1 MSEAAQYEALETT
14 ERLAGSSRIA
24 IIIVFFGE
32 WPAWWPYYLHTC
44 EQNPEITWL
53 VFSNRESPI
62 PVPQNVVVE
71 HCTERDIE
79 TRAAMMLGPEF
90 RLHKPYKL
98 VDLKPAYGELF
109 QDKLGEFDFWG
120 YTDMDVLY
128 GDLKCWFTDDLLH
141 QYDVITTSDRILAGH
156 LTLIRN
162 DPDNCRLYRIPENY
176 MEVLFD
182 EKAHGYDEQGFNR
195 CMLQLAQNNQ
205 LRLFQ
210 KNLKEEDILMRLNGR
225 PRFLIV
231 WWKGT
236 LYDITGLR
244 RITHFHF
251 MESKWQEQF
260 RIDEFLES
268 CTTICA
274 TPESIRCIAGPLEH
288 ALLLM
293 KAVHCVLLATPFYL
307 RTAARPLLRLVRRLR
322 KPSRR
327 Q

>member
-1 MSEAAQYEALETT
+1 
-14 ERLAGSSRIA
+14 
-24 IIIVFFGE
+24 
-32 WPAWWPYYLHTC
+32 
-44 EQNPEITWL
+44 
-53 VFSNRESPI
+53 
-62 PVPQNVVVE
+62 
-71 HCTERDIE
+71 
-79 TRAAMMLGPEF
+79 MLGPEF

-141 QYDVITTSDRILAGH
+141 QYDVITTSDRILADH

-195 CMLQLAQNNQ
+195 CMPQLAQNNQ

-210 KNLKEEDILMRLNGR
+210 KNLKEEDMLMRLNGR

-231 WWKGT
+231 W
-236 LYDITGLR
+236 
-244 RITHFHF
+244 
-251 MESKWQEQF
+251 
-260 RIDEFLES
+260 
-268 CTTICA
+268 
-274 TPESIRCIAGPLEH
+274 
-288 ALLLM
+288 
-293 KAVHCVLLATPFYL
+293 
-307 RTAARPLLRLVRRLR
+307 
-322 KPSRR
+322 
-327 Q
+327 